1 MKLNKL
7 SVLLKSTFLFLA
19 VTLAGCSD
27 DDDNTS
33 SLNYASFA
41 GRSVVLEIPAG
52 ESANKEIKVYS
63 TSTSSSDR
71 VYTINVI
78 PTTVNTDPQTTAEE
92 GSYRVPT
99 TVTIPA
105 GSTVGTFSIQV
116 DNRNLGDGKDI
127 VLGLRSEPGQIVGE
141 NIRINV
147 AQFCEGTKVKL
158 DFIFDQYPEETS
170 WEIYDSSFNV
180 VYRGGR
186 TDAGHIGYPE
196 QESFSKTMCLESG
209 SYTLIVYDEPYADGM
224 VSATSVGSYTLSEL
238 DADGNE
244 TVLGTGGEFGEF
256 DTVEFTID

>member
-1 MKLNKL
+1 MKINKL

-27 DDDNTS
+27 DDDNVS

-41 GRSVVLEIPAG
+41 GRSVLLEIRAG
-52 ESANKEIKVYS
+52 QSADREIKVYS
-63 TSTSSSDR
+63 TSTASSDR
-71 VYTINVI
+71 VYTIDVI
-78 PTTVNTDPQTTAEE
+78 PTTVADEPQTTAED
-92 GSYRVPT
+92 GSYRIPT
-99 TVTIPA
+99 SVTIPA

-158 DFIFDQYPEETS
+158 NFTFDQYPEETS
-170 WEIYDSSFNV
+170 WEIYDSSSNV

-186 TDAGHIGYPE
+186 TDTSAPGYPGLE
-196 QESFSKTMCLESG
+196 TFTKTMCLTSG
-209 SYTLIVYDEPYADGM
+209 SYTLLVYDKFGDGM

-238 DADGNE
+238 DVDGNE

-256 DTVEFTID
+256 DTVEFTLD